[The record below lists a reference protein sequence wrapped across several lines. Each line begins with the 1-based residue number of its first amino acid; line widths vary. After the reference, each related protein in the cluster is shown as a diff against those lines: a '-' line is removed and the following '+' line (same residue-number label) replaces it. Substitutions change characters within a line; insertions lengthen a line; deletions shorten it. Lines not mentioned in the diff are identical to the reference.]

1 MRPALPTDRP
11 CPACGGPLLRVR
23 RHRADRLQR
32 DAASGLSM
40 RRYRC
45 RAEACAWQGLLPRRR
60 RRERVAS
67 VLAWPASFWAPRRLA
82 VALFAVAGA
91 TWAGAQ
97 MVQFVLGAAPAAPKL
112 VQVPAGVSHDG
123 EALPARHPW
132 LHPGVLAAD
141 TAPAEPESGPIAA
154 AAGVPAVEPLEMK
167 RGCAWGQPGRSPY
180 RGSVEQAL
188 LHARLPA
195 EVVTEVARRVRA
207 HEPSD
212 RLEIRTGRIHGLQHG
227 REFDPSHM
235 AMSFGR
241 TLCLGTRVNFAPG
254 HVEQADLYEVSDAR
268 GRRHAVM
275 VPDVCGNVTV
285 LGARGERR
293 RLLRLAAGDPAADEW
308 WVLAT
313 GEWPEHAGNVP
324 EPGSAALLLAAL
336 AAALLHRCRRDGR
349 GTAQP
354 RS

>member
-1 MRPALPTDRP
+1 MRRL
-11 CPACGGPLLRVR
+11 
-23 RHRADRLQR
+23 RADRLQR
-32 DAASGLSM
+32 DAATGVSM

-45 RAEACAWQGLLPRRR
+45 RGEACAWQGLLPRRR
-60 RRERVAS
+60 RRERVAN

-82 VALFAVAGA
+82 VAVLAVAGA

-97 MVQFVLGAAPAAPKL
+97 MVQFVLGAAPAAPKI

-132 LHPGVLAAD
+132 LQPVVLAAD
-141 TAPAEPESGPIAA
+141 AAPAESESGPIAA
-154 AAGVPAVEPLEMK
+154 AAGAQTAPAVAPLEMK

-207 HEPSD
+207 REPSD
-212 RLEIRTGRIHGLQHG
+212 RLEIRTGRIHGVQHG

-313 GEWPEHAGNVP
+313 GEWPDQAGSVP
-324 EPGSAALLLAAL
+324 EPDTTALLLAAL
-336 AAALLHRCRRDGR
+336 AAALLRRRWRSRG

-354 RS
+354 PK